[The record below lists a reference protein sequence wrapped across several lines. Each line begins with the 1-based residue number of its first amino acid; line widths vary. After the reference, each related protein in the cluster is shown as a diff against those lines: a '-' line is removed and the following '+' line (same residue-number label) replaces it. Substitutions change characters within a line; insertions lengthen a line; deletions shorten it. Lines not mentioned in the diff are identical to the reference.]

1 MIIKG
6 TLYRTLEIPFELEIL
21 HSEPDLVQ
29 EIADMAASTM
39 SADFNSIN
47 EEYAELENGRRIQI
61 I

>member
-1 MIIKG
+1 MHIEG
-6 TLYRTLEIPFELEIL
+6 MLYRTVEISFELEL
-21 HSEPDLVQ
+21 EEDADLVQ
-29 EIADMAASTM
+29 VIADMAASIM